1 MAKKDISLD
10 TLDLEQG
17 INLEDLERA
26 FDEQIGGAKPSRIT
40 EFVTTFKD
48 SMKDKMKVQHVART
62 FLKNAL
68 PEGFA
73 RVFGVYDDLSRAAD
87 DIVSDIERKVPNDLL
102 TLTKTAEQ
110 QLGRLKGKVSD
121 PLYARIEANLKEK
134 TIQYRDNKNALIDR
148 SLVRKRNQQQQDE
161 DTVRQAVDFNSTQ
174 QQYQQIY
181 SEKQNERRFNIDRTE
196 RAMRDKIEQGRFK
209 IETKTWNT
217 MNRALDRLVGYNEQ
231 VNYVYQQRSVE
242 IQFRSYMKLRDILS
256 IAEQQMEMHKAG
268 YTALVRNTGLPEGRK
283 IELEKV
289 NNVSGADY
297 QKATSTL
304 FGSGLSALGTPG
316 GKNSLPT
323 FLATFSREVQRK
335 ISKPIIDAIQKSAGL
350 TEGASLLDLIL
361 TNKERAAGEAASSLA
376 DYLITDVGLPYLGK
390 KVKPNID
397 RLLMA
402 QGKGRHHQMNYL
414 LDNVPAVMRDFV
426 NSGPSGKFYIDAA
439 KSILAPHIPT
449 FNLDDKLEGG
459 YKNISKPA
467 TFNQMTQ
474 RSIVEVIPGYL
485 ARMLNEIT
493 MLRTG
498 SDTAPLLTYDF
509 TRGEFAGE
517 HTAKSRI
524 LKNVVSDKTSSAISN
539 SVAEVIRTIDPNGNL
554 SGEARKVLAERLV
567 ADGATGKRFNPEALI
582 RKFSYSDADPAAV
595 AEIIAAIKTQYEFSF
610 SGRMKD
616 TADNFKKR
624 QKASEKFLWMRDS
637 IRVPNDEIDKIVS
650 SGNTGFLRQAG
661 IIKTD
666 GTSDRIDY
674 KRLWALMLS
683 ELPQYQEARNEW
695 DEYQSG
701 NPDDETF
708 VGPLPK
714 SAIGKMF
721 NKFMHKNK
729 TSYSPEDYAR
739 SYANMRTNT
748 SSVNQPKSNVDKKSD
763 VAVDDTVKVSNKTKP
778 FQINRSSQESS
789 LLDIQAESLKVQYE
803 ILDLLRGKGADNNV
817 SSNEPPSGPGP
828 TKYQYVNNGIGRFIR
843 NHDVKKDVLAERIF
857 RTVNSKNN
865 ISATDLF
872 SGKYIDTKTRKLIF
886 SMNDITGPVIDQS
899 GQTVINAVDLQAG
912 LKDNLDNIVKQV
924 SGADSIISKAL
935 DLKHIY
941 TEAVGSPE
949 YRKNMD
955 LYIPGNVK
963 PVIYAKEMDQGHY
976 FSAKTGE
983 PITSLE
989 EVDGAILNADGN
1001 TVVTEEEIAEG
1012 LYNALGEMI
1021 IDATGIRDNLGY
1033 KVSSKLASDLGK
1045 PFQSKLV
1052 KGYLGLAGD
1061 YYNALGKGTTTQKI
1075 FRGMG
1080 LLAKAAYKFGK
1091 DIATMGVVHDAYL
1104 PGQTEPILLVSK
1116 LRRGEYYKIRK
1127 DLHDSYPSSG
1137 PIRINRWE
1145 DVTATVYDSE
1155 GNVIIEGN
1163 DLKKLINADGTRHQ
1177 IAKYTG
1183 VLGTIRRA
1191 TLTNVK
1197 MFGQWLG
1204 RGYLK
1209 ASKNYYRWLGKKISK
1224 IGGAFTKM
1232 LSRYVGEK
1240 PEELT
1245 AQSNIAQVSIL
1256 EQINDNLVDLMPN
1269 KNRPGS
1275 WQEKVADK
1283 AKEAAGKGIEKVQ
1296 GKVGEKSALGGLLGG
1311 LKDLL
1316 KNKESKEDDSENDID
1331 IDIDGAD
1338 SDGKTSKRDRARN
1351 KKKAKGGKLGRLAK
1365 LAKLGKFAGLG
1376 GSVGLMGRGLASLGA
1391 ALFNPYVLGGLAIAG
1406 GAYWLYDRYT
1416 STTGDFLELRYLQY
1430 GITDTSTQ
1438 LKVNKLEALI
1448 DKNTVRSENP
1458 EINIPAASVTE
1469 ILDAFGIDKDDKE
1482 DIIRFS
1488 RWFAGR
1494 FKPVFSKWIS
1504 AMYRLKQNTPIQEID
1519 EKFNNGLKGDLLS
1532 LVKFPY
1538 SGETPYLVN
1547 VNPMDSKDDLPNLV
1561 DKIKDRF
1568 DELGK
1573 KYKASENDL
1582 GVAKSGDKPNN
1593 LQDKAKEAAKETA
1606 KATAV
1611 AGAVTDTNKTEMT
1624 KTQTIASKVNP
1635 VTLAKAPDKKLTE
1648 IQSIR
1653 MRAYGLGV
1661 LDSYQVIALLSL
1673 EDLMGRGLSVD
1684 VAGKDRSVNYR
1695 GDTEDL
1701 LIDAG
1706 KLFGYNLANQDDARI
1721 QFVSWFYNRFIPAF
1735 YSYLNSAKA
1744 TNFAQLNK
1752 LESTLKP
1759 EELVQVGN
1767 AIIGTVNDQKESI
1780 WNIPSIFK
1788 INGALSDLKSF
1799 AENELKELKAKVD
1812 AGVYET
1818 PTMKGSDQKSIDNG
1832 TVKSESFFA
1841 KVSEKVTAIKD
1852 SVVSTVKSGINAV
1865 GDFAGSVK
1873 DNVMYRVGAQGVQQ
1887 SVGSTYTN
1895 VTEGNGGTWEKIPM
1909 PAQNKSA
1916 EAAKKTLEVV
1926 SQMVGIPVELLM
1938 IFCSIESGFDY
1949 LAKNS
1954 QSSATGWFQFIN
1966 STWDAMLAKYGKK
1979 YGLPADTPDR
1989 KLRLDPR
1996 INGLMGGEFL
2006 KENYITLKN
2015 ALGRDPSDTDLY
2027 LAHFMGPGG
2036 AKKFLMSDQG
2046 KYAAQVFPEQ
2056 AGANRSLFYTPTG
2069 QPRTLGQL
2077 YTYFDGLVAKH
2088 RGRAGGAS
2096 TQEPGKVVTDIPTEG
2111 INQASG
2117 AVPNGAVDNGPISLS
2132 QTAAGTTAP
2141 SVSET
2146 VSQTSGGITGS
2157 APTTDIPQVAG
2168 GDTNGASSASSP
2180 AAGGIP
2186 NSGINEVVTPTP
2198 SSAPVSVPNTKPD
2211 NRLLEV
2217 QIEALKIQ
2225 YQIRDYLKGLLDD
2238 KITEL
2243 NKTSGQTTTQSSTPN
2258 APAGK
2263 QPVPVSMA

>member
-110 QLGRLKGKVSD
+110 QLGRLKGKISD

-209 IETKTWNT
+209 IEAKAWNT

-289 NNVSGADY
+289 NNVSGSDY

-304 FGSGLSALGTPG
+304 FGSGLSALGMPG

-350 TEGASLLDLIL
+350 TEGANLLDLIL

-449 FNLDDKLEGG
+449 FSLDDKLEGG

-498 SDTAPLLTYDF
+498 SDAVPLLTYDF

-524 LKNVVSDKTSSAISN
+524 LKNVVSDKTSTAISN

-701 NPDDETF
+701 NPEDETF

-714 SAIGKMF
+714 STIGKIF

-739 SYANMRTNT
+739 SYANMRTSTTN
-748 SSVNQPKSNVDKKSD
+748 VNQPKSNNNKKAD
-763 VAVDDTVKVSNKTKP
+763 TILDDAAKISNKTIP

-803 ILDLLRGKGADNNV
+803 ILDYLRGNGNSTSD
-817 SSNEPPSGPGP
+817 SPPGKPAPGG
-828 TKYQYVNNGIGRFIR
+828 KYKFIR
-843 NHDVKKDVLAERIF
+843 NAVDRYAAAQKIKSPYTGDLIY
-857 RTVNSKNN
+857 RTLSSKNTFTA
-865 ISATDLF
+865 SELF
-872 SGKYIDTKTRKLIF
+872 SGKYIDTKTRKFVF
-886 SMNDITGPVIDQS
+886 SLNDITSPVVDIY
-899 GQTVINAVDLQAG
+899 GQTA
-912 LKDNLDNIVKQV
+912 
-924 SGADSIISKAL
+924 ISAI
-935 DLKHIY
+935 DLK
-941 TEAVGSPE
+941 A
-949 YRKNMD
+949 
-955 LYIPGNVK
+955 
-963 PVIYAKEMDQGHY
+963 
-976 FSAKTGE
+976 
-983 PITSLE
+983 
-989 EVDGAILNADGN
+989 
-1001 TVVTEEEIAEG
+1001 
-1012 LYNALGEMI
+1012 
-1021 IDATGIRDNLGY
+1021 GIRDNLEHVVRQVET
-1033 KVSSKLASDLGK
+1033 KASDSIIGK
-1045 PFQSKLV
+1045 ALNIHHHYNEIKDILDYREVMDLYVPGKDTPVIYASQLKEGNYFDADSGEPITTIDEITGPILDENGDTVVSIENLEDGLFDYSGKEV
-1052 KGYLGLAGD
+1052 VKKGKIKKFAKGYMGLAGK
-1061 YYNALGKGTTTQKI
+1061 YYSALGKGTTTQKI

-1080 LLAKAAYKFGK
+1080 LLGKAGFKLAK
-1091 DIATMGVVHDAYL
+1091 DIPGILKAKDAYIA
-1104 PGQTEPILLVSK
+1104 GDKEPK
-1116 LRRGEYYKIRK
+1116 LTAYALKNGEYFTARS
-1127 DLHDSYPSSG
+1127 DQHDNYSSTFLV
-1137 PIRINRWE
+1137 PIKRWE
-1145 DVTATVYDSE
+1145 DVKGDVYDSD
-1155 GNVIIEGN
+1155 GNVI
-1163 DLKKLINADGTRHQ
+1163 LKSDQLKNLVNPDGTRH
-1177 IAKYTG
+1177 ILSKYTG
-1183 VLGTIRRA
+1183 IIGGIRRK
-1191 TLTNVK
+1191 LTSGLK
-1197 MFGQWLG
+1197 AFS
-1204 RGYLK
+1204 RGYLNL
-1209 ASKNYYRWLGKKISK
+1209 SKNYYKWLGRKVGK
-1224 IGGAFTKM
+1224 IGGWFTKK
-1232 LSRYVGEK
+1232 LSNYVGLTA
-1240 PEELT
+1240 EETT

-1256 EQINDNLVDLMPN
+1256 EQINDNLVDLIPN

-1331 IDIDGAD
+1331 IDIDGSD

-1365 LAKLGKFAGLG
+1365 LAKLGKFTGLG

-1482 DIIRFS
+1482 DVIRFS

-1519 EKFNNGLKGDLLS
+1519 EKFNTGLKGDLLS

-1606 KATAV
+1606 KAATV
-1611 AGAVTDTNKTEMT
+1611 AGVVTDTNKTEMT

-1706 KLFGYNLANQDDARI
+1706 KLFGYNLANQDDARV

-2117 AVPNGAVDNGPISLS
+2117 AVPNGTVDNGPISLS

-2146 VSQTSGGITGS
+2146 VSQTSGGVTGG
-2157 APTTDIPQVAG
+2157 APTTDIPQVNG
-2168 GDTNGASSASSP
+2168 GDTNGTSSASSP

-2198 SSAPVSVPNTKPD
+2198 SSVPANVPNTKPD

-2243 NKTSGQTTTQSSTPN
+2243 NKTSGQTATQSPTPN

-2263 QPVPVSMA
+2263 QPIPVSMA